1 MDASSEPCQGVLLV
15 DDDRDIRETVSG
27 ILEDEGYSPVL
38 QATDG
43 QDALLQLR
51 EAPVKPCVILLD
63 LMMPRMDGWEF
74 RAEQM
79 RDRTLAHIPIVLL
92 TANGAPRQ
100 RASAL
105 QAAGALSKPFKL
117 DELLHAVEQFCDRK
131 A

>member
-1 MDASSEPCQGVLLV
+1 MDASSTDCRGVLLV

-27 ILEDEGYSPVL
+27 ILEDEGYPVL
-38 QATDG
+38 QASDG
-43 QDALLQLR
+43 DDALAVLR
-51 EAPVKPCVILLD
+51 EATPKPCVILLD
-63 LMMPRMDGWEF
+63 LMMPKMDGWEF

-79 RDRTLAHIPIVLL
+79 KDRTLAQIPIVLL

-100 RASAL
+100 RAAAL

-117 DELLHAVEQFCDRK
+117 DELLDAVQQFCVKK